1 MTHLRTIYHL
11 ARADFLERT
20 RRYSFLVTLGF
31 IILLAYSYVPSRNAG
46 YITLA
51 VDGARGVYNS
61 AWVGSLVAI
70 LAGLTMPVVGFFLVK
85 NAVARDTQT
94 GVGQIIAATQL
105 TRPVYTLGKWLS
117 NFWVLGLMV
126 GVMGFATIVLQYAL
140 GEDRYLDLLTL
151 LSPLLWIVLPTMAL
165 VAALSVLFETIR
177 WLRGGLGNVIYFFLC
192 TAIIMASF
200 LPVMINAE
208 NLESTPPQ
216 FDIFGI
222 GLPLSAMLKA
232 AGIANPNLNLG
243 NNSIGPVPVS
253 LAGPLQTFS
262 WEGLQ
267 WTVPMITNRLF
278 WIMPAIAIA
287 LLASLFFNRF
297 DPSQDRR
304 RKEIEEKQEDNQ
316 VEEIK
321 STLSPVDSEDVTS
334 STTIRL
340 MPLVSI
346 QRRYSFLN
354 ALLAELRILRGEL
367 SWWWFLVAIALVIAG
382 VVASTEIAQRYLLPI
397 TWLWPILIWSRMG
410 TREARHHTQGLV
422 FSNSHPIAYQLPTT
436 WLTGVIVTA
445 LTGSGVAINLLRA
458 GALTNLTVW
467 IVAVFFIPT
476 LALALAVWSRDS
488 KLFEIVYLT
497 LWYFGPLKQMLPQL
511 DFMGTSD
518 QAVAAGITTAYLVA
532 TLLLLITAIVGRHW
546 QLRG

>member
-1 MTHLRTIYHL
+1 MTQLRTLYHL

-70 LAGLTMPVVGFFLVK
+70 LAGLTMPAVGFFLVK

-94 GVGQIIAATQL
+94 GVGQIMATTPL
-105 TRPVYTLGKWLS
+105 KRPIYTLGKWLS
-117 NFWVLGLMV
+117 NFSVLGLMV
-126 GVMGFATIVLQYAL
+126 GVTALATVILQLSL
-140 GEDRYLDLLTL
+140 GEDLHLDLLAL
-151 LSPLLWIVLPTMAL
+151 LSPLLWILLPTMAL
-165 VAALSVLFETIR
+165 VAALAVLFETIG
-177 WLRGGLGNVIYFFLC
+177 WLRGGFGNVIYFFVC
-192 TAIIMASF
+192 SAIIMASF

-222 GLPLSAMLKA
+222 GLPLSSMLKA
-232 AGIANPNLNLG
+232 TGLAIPNLDLG

-253 LAGPLQTFS
+253 LGGPLQTFS
-262 WEGLQ
+262 WEGVQ

-297 DPSQDRR
+297 DPAQERH
-304 RKEIEEKQEDNQ
+304 RKAKEEKQEDNHI
-316 VEEIK
+316 EEVTT
-321 STLSPVDSEDVTS
+321 TLSPTDSEDVTS

-340 MPLVSI
+340 TPLVST
-346 QRRYSFLN
+346 QRRFSFWH
-354 ALLAELRILRGEL
+354 ALVAELRILRGEM

-382 VVASTEIAQRYLLPI
+382 ALVPTEIAQRYLLPI
-397 TWLWPILIWSRMG
+397 TWLWPILIWSGMG
-410 TREARHHTQGLV
+410 TREARHQTQGLI
-422 FSNSHPIAYQLPTT
+422 FSNSHPITRQLPIT
-436 WLTGVIVTA
+436 WLAGVLVTA
-445 LTGSGVAINLLRA
+445 LTGSGVALNLLLA
-458 GALTNLTVW
+458 SELSNLAAW

-488 KLFEIVYLT
+488 KLFEVVYLI
-497 LWYFGPLKQMLPQL
+497 LWYFGPMKQMYVHL
-511 DFMGTSD
+511 DFMGASN
-518 QAVAAGITTAYLVA
+518 QATVIGITTVYLVA
-532 TLLLLITAIVGRHW
+532 SLLLFVTAIAGRQR